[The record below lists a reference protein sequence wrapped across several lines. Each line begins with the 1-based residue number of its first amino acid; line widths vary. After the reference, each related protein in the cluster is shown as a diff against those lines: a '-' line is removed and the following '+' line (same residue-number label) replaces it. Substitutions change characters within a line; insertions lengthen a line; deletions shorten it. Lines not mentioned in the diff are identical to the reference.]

1 MRRCI
6 LGGSREKAAKS
17 KSQNVNLIEDRNIV
31 CIASSWAADP
41 TSKHHIMRLL
51 AQRNEII
58 WVNYHGS
65 RRPRVSAADAGAIV
79 GKLRQVVEGPR
90 RVAERITVVTPL
102 VAPLPGSRVV
112 AALNKRL
119 LVRQIKRVLR
129 GLPPRPVQ
137 VWSFAP
143 DVDFLCGAFDEE
155 FLVYYCVDEFS
166 EFEGYDREAMLS
178 AEARLAAKADLVVVT
193 AQALCEAK
201 QRLNPRVVLV
211 THGVDYEHFVR
222 APGTHVTVPTEI
234 SELPRP
240 ILGFWGLIE
249 GWVDVDLIA
258 AIALARPHWSIVLIG
273 RFAADDSALEELP
286 NVQMLGQRPYEQ
298 LPDFAK
304 GFDVGII
311 PFRVNDLTRA
321 VNPIKLR
328 EYLSAGLP
336 VVSTPMPEVER
347 YIPHVSIASD
357 AAGFVAACERM
368 IAENS
373 PVKILERQT
382 AMQRET
388 WKSKV
393 EEVCSLIRPPRPA
406 SLHRSPN

>member
-1 MRRCI
+1 M
-6 LGGSREKAAKS
+6 
-17 KSQNVNLIEDRNIV
+17 IEDRNII
-31 CIASSWAADP
+31 CIASNWAADP

-51 AQRNEII
+51 AERNEIV

-65 RRPRVSAADAGAIV
+65 RRPQANAADAGAIV
-79 GKLRQVVEGPR
+79 GKLRQVIQGPR
-90 RVAERITVVTPL
+90 HVAERITVVTPL

-129 GLPPRPVQ
+129 GMPQRPVQ

-143 DVDFLCGAFDEE
+143 DVDFLCGAFEEE
-155 FLVYYCVDEFS
+155 FFVYYCVDEFS
-166 EFEGYDREAMLS
+166 EFAGYDREAILA
-178 AEARLAAKADLVVVT
+178 AEARLAARADLVIVT
-193 AQALCEAK
+193 SQALCEAK
-201 QRLNPRVVLV
+201 QRLNPRVALV
-211 THGVDYEHFVR
+211 THGVDYEHFAR
-222 APGTHVTVPTEI
+222 AQGTDVAIPEEVA
-234 SELPRP
+234 ELPRP
-240 ILGFWGLIE
+240 MLGFWGLIE

-258 AIALARPHWSIVLIG
+258 AIAHVMPHWSIVLIG
-273 RFAADDSALEELP
+273 RFAADVSALEELA
-286 NVQMLGQRPYEQ
+286 NVHMLGQRPYEQ
-298 LPDFAK
+298 LPAFAK

-336 VVSTPMPEVER
+336 VVSTPMSEVER
-347 YIPHVSIASD
+347 YVPHVSVATD

-373 PVKILERQT
+373 PGKILERQA

-388 WKSKV
+388 WQAKV
-393 EEVCSLIRPPRPA
+393 NEVCRMIMPRPPA
-406 SLHRSPN
+406 SLRQSPN

>member
-1 MRRCI
+1 M
-6 LGGSREKAAKS
+6 
-17 KSQNVNLIEDRNIV
+17 IEHRNII
-31 CIASSWAADP
+31 CIASNWAADP

-51 AQRNEII
+51 AERNEIV

-79 GKLRQVVEGPR
+79 GKLRQVIDGPR
-90 RVAERITVVTPL
+90 RVAQRITVVTPL
-102 VAPLPGSRVV
+102 VAPLPGSRVI

-129 GLPPRPVQ
+129 DLPPQPVQ

-155 FLVYYCVDEFS
+155 FFVYYCVDEFS
-166 EFEGYDREAMLS
+166 EFEAYDREAMLS
-178 AEARLAAKADLVVVT
+178 AEARLAAKAHLVVAT
-193 AQALCEAK
+193 SQALCEAK

-211 THGVDYEHFVR
+211 THGVDYEHF
-222 APGTHVTVPTEI
+222 AKAQGPDLAIPA
-234 SELPRP
+234 ELAELSRP

-249 GWVDVDLIA
+249 SWVDVDLIA
-258 AIALARPHWSIVLIG
+258 ALAHARPDWSIVLIG
-273 RFAADDSALEELP
+273 RFAADVSALEELA
-286 NVQMLGQRPYEQ
+286 NVHLLGRRPYEQ
-298 LPDFAK
+298 LPAYAK
-304 GFDVGII
+304 GFDVGLI

-347 YIPHVSIASD
+347 YKPWATIASD
-357 AAGFVAACERM
+357 AAGFVTACERA

-373 PVKILERQT
+373 PDRILERQA

-393 EEVCSLIRPPRPA
+393 EEVCAIIRPHRPA
-406 SLHRSPN
+406 SLRRSPN